1 MDIILTA
8 HTYLRLLILTLGAL
22 GILRALVSLGTRNA
36 AFARVDEVLSRGY
49 TGALDLQTVVGAIL
63 ALMLLGQSESVQW
76 IHPLIMLP
84 AVFVAHLGRR
94 FQNRPDRERQKAQL
108 AVYAGSLAIVA
119 VGLAVIG
126 ELRLV

>member
-8 HTYLRLLILTLGAL
+8 HNYLRLLILTLGAL

-36 AFARVDEVLSRGY
+36 TFMRVDEVLSQGY
-49 TGALDLQTVVGAIL
+49 TGALDLQVVVGVIL
-63 ALMLLGQSESVQW
+63 ALMLVGQSEAVQW
-76 IHPLIMLP
+76 IHPIIMLP

-94 FQNRPDRERQKAQL
+94 YQDRADRERQKAQL
-108 AVYAGSLAIVA
+108 AIYAASLGLVA
-119 VGLAVIG
+119 AGLAVIG